1 MYKIEGGQVI
11 ISDLK
16 SAVTPMSDF
25 PHPNRGYCAT
35 NTLKR
40 GELRALLTLSRC
52 EFLHFWRCLDVPT
65 IINSALMCLT
75 EGVITSKL

>member
-1 MYKIEGGQVI
+1 MFQIGGGHVI

-25 PHPNRGYCAT
+25 PHPNRGYSAT

-52 EFLHFWRCLDVPT
+52 DF
-65 IINSALMCLT
+65 
-75 EGVITSKL
+75 